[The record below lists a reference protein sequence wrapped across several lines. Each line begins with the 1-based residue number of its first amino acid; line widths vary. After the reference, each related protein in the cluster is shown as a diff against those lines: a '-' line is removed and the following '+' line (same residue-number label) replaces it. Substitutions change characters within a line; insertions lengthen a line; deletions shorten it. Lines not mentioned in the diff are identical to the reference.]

1 MHSYSSSCQDKK
13 ADLTSKAFPDKLA
26 GVVGKKNTKQ
36 NQNQQTNKQQN
47 PITPT
52 PHDFLSPVTNN

>member
-26 GVVGKKNTKQ
+26 GVVGKKKHKTKPKS
-36 NQNQQTNKQQN
+36 TNKQ
-47 PITPT
+47 TT
-52 PHDFLSPVTNN
+52 KPHHSYPS